1 MSPCTDASLCG
12 LLPAKS
18 GLTERQTIFCL
29 VSHSVSDELEFP
41 VLQRPDRQFMGKQAV
56 CFQIGGQH
64 FHGQCDR
71 SVLVRL
77 TGRHFRLDH
86 VITQKYIII
95 GLGNYGGGLA
105 EELMAIGHEVIGVDQ
120 NEGRVDNLKDKI
132 TTAFVLDATDELA
145 LETLPLREIDVV
157 IVAIGEN
164 FGASVRVVALL
175 KQKKVKH
182 IFARAI
188 DSVHKAILEAF
199 AIDKVLTPE
208 KDAAREFVQFL
219 ALGIHAESF
228 RVDEDYYVI
237 KFKVP
242 RKCAGYPLSGM
253 NLEEDFHLKLIALKQ
268 AAEVKNIL
276 GMKKLTKEVMT
287 VIPDNYLLK
296 EEDELV
302 CYGLYKD
309 FQALW
314 KAF

>member
-1 MSPCTDASLCG
+1 M
-12 LLPAKS
+12 
-18 GLTERQTIFCL
+18 
-29 VSHSVSDELEFP
+29 
-41 VLQRPDRQFMGKQAV
+41 
-56 CFQIGGQH
+56 
-64 FHGQCDR
+64 
-71 SVLVRL
+71 
-77 TGRHFRLDH
+77 
-86 VITQKYIII
+86 KYIII

-120 NEGRVDNLKDKI
+120 NEGRVDNLKDK
-132 TTAFVLDATDELA
+132 
-145 LETLPLREIDVV
+145 
-157 IVAIGEN
+157 IGEN

>member
-1 MSPCTDASLCG
+1 M
-12 LLPAKS
+12 
-18 GLTERQTIFCL
+18 
-29 VSHSVSDELEFP
+29 
-41 VLQRPDRQFMGKQAV
+41 
-56 CFQIGGQH
+56 
-64 FHGQCDR
+64 
-71 SVLVRL
+71 
-77 TGRHFRLDH
+77 
-86 VITQKYIII
+86 KYIII

-157 IVAIGEN
+157 IVA
-164 FGASVRVVALL
+164 VL

>member
-1 MSPCTDASLCG
+1 M
-12 LLPAKS
+12 
-18 GLTERQTIFCL
+18 
-29 VSHSVSDELEFP
+29 
-41 VLQRPDRQFMGKQAV
+41 
-56 CFQIGGQH
+56 
-64 FHGQCDR
+64 
-71 SVLVRL
+71 
-77 TGRHFRLDH
+77 
-86 VITQKYIII
+86 KYIII

-208 KDAAREFVQFL
+208 KDAAREFVPVSYTHLDVYKRQIPVR
-219 ALGIHAESF
+219 LGWHRSSQLHCM
-228 RVDEDYYVI
+228 RVPDLPY
-237 KFKVP
+237 
-242 RKCAGYPLSGM
+242 LSS
-253 NLEEDFHLKLIALKQ
+253 
-268 AAEVKNIL
+268 V
-276 GMKKLTKEVMT
+276 
-287 VIPDNYLLK
+287 
-296 EEDELV
+296 
-302 CYGLYKD
+302 
-309 FQALW
+309 
-314 KAF
+314 

>member
-1 MSPCTDASLCG
+1 M
-12 LLPAKS
+12 
-18 GLTERQTIFCL
+18 
-29 VSHSVSDELEFP
+29 
-41 VLQRPDRQFMGKQAV
+41 
-56 CFQIGGQH
+56 
-64 FHGQCDR
+64 
-71 SVLVRL
+71 
-77 TGRHFRLDH
+77 
-86 VITQKYIII
+86 KYIII

-175 KQKKVKH
+175 KQKKVK
-182 IFARAI
+182 
-188 DSVHKAILEAF
+188 HKAILEAF

>member
-1 MSPCTDASLCG
+1 M
-12 LLPAKS
+12 
-18 GLTERQTIFCL
+18 
-29 VSHSVSDELEFP
+29 
-41 VLQRPDRQFMGKQAV
+41 
-56 CFQIGGQH
+56 
-64 FHGQCDR
+64 
-71 SVLVRL
+71 
-77 TGRHFRLDH
+77 
-86 VITQKYIII
+86 KYIII

-157 IVAIGEN
+157 IV
-164 FGASVRVVALL
+164 
-175 KQKKVKH
+175 
-182 IFARAI
+182 
-188 DSVHKAILEAF
+188 
-199 AIDKVLTPE
+199 
-208 KDAAREFVQFL
+208 

-314 KAF
+314 KNQSTLEGGA

>member
-1 MSPCTDASLCG
+1 M
-12 LLPAKS
+12 
-18 GLTERQTIFCL
+18 
-29 VSHSVSDELEFP
+29 
-41 VLQRPDRQFMGKQAV
+41 
-56 CFQIGGQH
+56 
-64 FHGQCDR
+64 
-71 SVLVRL
+71 
-77 TGRHFRLDH
+77 
-86 VITQKYIII
+86 
-95 GLGNYGGGLA
+95 
-105 EELMAIGHEVIGVDQ
+105 
-120 NEGRVDNLKDKI
+120 
-132 TTAFVLDATDELA
+132 
-145 LETLPLREIDVV
+145 
-157 IVAIGEN
+157 
-164 FGASVRVVALL
+164 
-175 KQKKVKH
+175 
-182 IFARAI
+182 
-188 DSVHKAILEAF
+188 
-199 AIDKVLTPE
+199 
-208 KDAAREFVQFL
+208 
-219 ALGIHAESF
+219 GIHAESF